1 METNQVA
8 SFEALIR
15 WGHPQRGL
23 LPPADF
29 LSIAE
34 ESGLILPLGKWILDE
49 ACQQLMKWHQK
60 HPSLQNVSINVN
72 VSNRQFSQP
81 NFVEEVIEALQISGL
96 KADSLRLE
104 ITESVLISNFAAAN
118 KVFTQLRNL
127 GVQLQIDDF
136 GSGYSALGY
145 LQHFPISA
153 VKIDKS
159 FIDEMG
165 KGHRGTELIRAIVSM
180 TRELGMDAIAEGIET
195 KEQLNGL
202 KSLACGF
209 GQGFLLSKPLDKESA
224 EKILAKQE
232 DNVLGS
238 SIV

>member
-1 METNQVA
+1 MQ
-8 SFEALIR
+8 
-15 WGHPQRGL
+15 
-23 LPPADF
+23 
-29 LSIAE
+29 
-34 ESGLILPLGKWILDE
+34 
-49 ACQQLMKWHQK
+49 WHQK

-72 VSNRQFSQP
+72 ISNRQFSQP
-81 NFVEEVIEALQISGL
+81 SFVEGVIEALQTSGL
-96 KADSLRLE
+96 KADSLKLE

-118 KVFTQLRNL
+118 KIFTHLRNL

-195 KEQLNGL
+195 KEQLAGL
-202 KSLACGF
+202 KNLACGF
-209 GQGFLLSKPLDKESA
+209 GQGFLLSKPLDREA
-224 EKILAKQE
+224 AGRVLAKQE
-232 DNVLGS
+232 NEVLGH
-238 SIV
+238 SIA

>member
-1 METNQVA
+1 
-8 SFEALIR
+8 
-15 WGHPQRGL
+15 
-23 LPPADF
+23 
-29 LSIAE
+29 
-34 ESGLILPLGKWILDE
+34 
-49 ACQQLMKWHQK
+49 
-60 HPSLQNVSINVN
+60 
-72 VSNRQFSQP
+72 
-81 NFVEEVIEALQISGL
+81 
-96 KADSLRLE
+96 
-104 ITESVLISNFAAAN
+104 
-118 KVFTQLRNL
+118 
-127 GVQLQIDDF
+127 
-136 GSGYSALGY
+136 
-145 LQHFPISA
+145 
-153 VKIDKS
+153 
-159 FIDEMG
+159 MG